1 MKEPDFLPTQQIGK
15 LGELLVQY
23 QLLRFGIESAQ
34 LTTDSGIDLVA
45 YSPNKKEALTIQ
57 IKANLKPKKGGGK
70 GNYAL
75 DWYVSDNSP
84 ADLFAFVDVSER
96 LVWLVKKTEIAD
108 VSQQH
113 SKNGKYHFYIT
124 TEDVSKYKGRKGK
137 DAHIS
142 NFVTKIL
149 ENRIKEIFG

>member
-1 MKEPDFLPTQQIGK
+1 VKEPDFLPTQQIGK

-57 IKANLKPKKGGGK
+57 VKANLKPKKGGGK

-75 DWYVSDNSP
+75 DWWVPDNSP
-84 ADLFAFVDVSER
+84 VDLFAFVDISEN
-96 LVWLVKKTEIAD
+96 VTWLFTKAEIAQ

-124 TEDVSKYKGRKGK
+124 TEDVLKYKGEKGK
-137 DAHIS
+137 KAHVS
-142 NFVTKIL
+142 NFEEKIL
-149 ENRIKEIFG
+149 KNRIKEIFG